1 MGFVADK
8 LFRLREAATLITR
21 YAADGVTR
29 RTLVGIYRS
38 LSRPETYDTPVDLKL
53 KIGSQIFDFRMR
65 LSDIFILGEILFEQ
79 QYAMQSTLPS
89 NPVILDAGGNIGI
102 SALWFAGHHPGARLH
117 IFEPASDNLVY
128 LENNARH
135 WPGAQVF
142 KQALGAETG
151 EMTLHMGAFGG
162 MHSLMEDAPETG
174 AAEETVPVVTLADHM
189 AAHGIAHVDLLKLD
203 IEGGEM
209 DALIGLGDRIGDVS
223 VIVGEVHEA
232 IIDTDGF
239 YAYLKDHGFKVLWT
253 KRFHGSEEQ
262 QVHGFEA
269 ARVA

>member
-8 LFRLREAATLITR
+8 LFRLREAATLIGR
-21 YAADGVTR
+21 YAADGATR
-29 RTLVGIYRS
+29 RTLVEIYRS
-38 LSRPETYDTPVDLKL
+38 LSRPETYDTPRDLRL
-53 KIGSQIFDFRMR
+53 KIDGRTFAFRMR

-79 QYAMQSTLPS
+79 QYAMQSVLPS
-89 NPVILDAGGNIGI
+89 DPVIIDAGGNIGI
-102 SALWFAGHHPGARLH
+102 SGLWFAGHHPGARMH

-128 LENNARH
+128 LEHNAAQ

-142 KQALGAETG
+142 KQALGAKTG

-174 AAEETVPVVTLADHM
+174 TASETVPVVTLADHM
-189 AAHGIAHVDLLKLD
+189 DAHAIARVDLLKLD

-209 DALIGLGDRIGDVS
+209 EALLGLGDRIGDVS

-232 IIDTDGF
+232 IIDTDAF